1 MMRCGQIQDITRKHW
16 QLDLQTDSIWA
27 ERGRFKN
34 KLHGLGLNG
43 HWVDDG
49 TIY

>member
-1 MMRCGQIQDITRKHW
+1 MW
-16 QLDLQTDSIWA
+16 SDSGYNSETWA
-27 ERGRFKN
+27 TGLADGFNVGREGKRRFKN

-43 HWVDDG
+43 NWEDDG